1 MSIFVISYFAIF
13 SGGSQSTNAT
23 SVCNG
28 TRGAVYSFI
37 SSCDSPGDRFIPALV
52 IAQMVHGIGFSPMFT
67 LGLVYIEENE
77 EKALAA
83 VYIGMKKYL
92 YVCVKIGKKIWYLS
106 HSLYNELK
114 NISYLHM
121 FNPLEMNNE
130 VFYCPKEIKK

>member
-1 MSIFVISYFAIF
+1 MLWVRIHNEHFVISYFAIF
-13 SGGSQSTNAT
+13 SGGSQGTNAT

-28 TRGAVYSFI
+28 TRGAVYSLI

-92 YVCVKIGKKIWYLS
+92 YVCVKIGKNL
-106 HSLYNELK
+106 
-114 NISYLHM
+114 
-121 FNPLEMNNE
+121 
-130 VFYCPKEIKK
+130 VFKS

>member
-13 SGGSQSTNAT
+13 SGGSQGTNAT

-92 YVCVKIGKKIWYLS
+92 YVCVKIGKNL
-106 HSLYNELK
+106 
-114 NISYLHM
+114 
-121 FNPLEMNNE
+121 
-130 VFYCPKEIKK
+130 VFKS